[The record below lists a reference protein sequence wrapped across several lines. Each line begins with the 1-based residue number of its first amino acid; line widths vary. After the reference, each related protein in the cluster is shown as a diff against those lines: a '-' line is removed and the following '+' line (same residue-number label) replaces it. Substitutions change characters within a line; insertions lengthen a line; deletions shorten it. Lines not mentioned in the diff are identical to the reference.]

1 LAAQQEVTEEK
12 TRLKQ
17 QEAQREQRIEELK
30 ALWNTFN
37 SLLDQGK
44 SVPEATVES
53 IASVQAFKK
62 IAKAIIPGFFKGTK
76 GRLGEDD
83 KPIMSGKDG
92 HLIWADSSEGILTG
106 EKMDR
111 LENVGLLTTDAIT
124 ESALLG
130 AKLMGNIPSQK
141 MIKNSPTDDRLL
153 NAVNGLRKDINN
165 LEQQELH
172 PMIIDGI
179 LKGMEVHKR
188 KGGMTEKTRK
198 YFNG

>member
-1 LAAQQEVTEEK
+1 
-12 TRLKQ
+12 
-17 QEAQREQRIEELK
+17 
-30 ALWNTFN
+30 
-37 SLLDQGK
+37 
-44 SVPEATVES
+44 
-53 IASVQAFKK
+53 
-62 IAKAIIPGFFKGTK
+62 
-76 GRLGEDD
+76 
-83 KPIMSGKDG
+83 
-92 HLIWADSSEGILTG
+92 
-106 EKMDR
+106 MDR